1 MDADKKRLYNAL
13 DVGFF
18 LFVEDEFMFNEEE
31 DEAKAHILIDF
42 ARMDVNDRS
51 VLLSAIPEET
61 PGKKEL
67 RDYADKADSWIFE
80 IDWANVPLDDAER
93 ILEGRPDILALYQAV
108 PETVWKGEYQQF
120 FFRYGIG
127 VVIQEI
133 FKPLFWEVIRSLPR
147 YLPTR
152 IYKTYTEEIRVSL
165 MQDLE
170 SCKGL
175 AKSAVLI
182 LDNKVGDARLAEQM
196 IKDLKARDKETC
208 CPIYATI
215 FSTATKDYVGES
227 CEAPELYIGYAYKSE
242 RLDGVHRNIAK
253 AAINSLIQQYKTKYK
268 AVIDKNCD
276 TLAQNPD
283 LVEYLYGMARAE
295 GEPGYELL
303 QQWISF
309 MASHDMEQ
317 SDEML
322 RLMRISG
329 SIDAYKAKINWNLDV
344 PKDLVSAAHS
354 ENFSS
359 TVNKYCTVTAPG
371 DIFEYNGTLYV
382 LVGQD
387 CDYMMGE
394 KRTRNAPL
402 CELVEAELVEQGDI
416 EKLSDDEKYVY
427 INNYVD
433 SSGNT
438 CVLKVNYGTRVVV
451 CNEIINL
458 CSFNQEGLCRIDCET
473 ELSENISALLQPYML
488 KYYSKL
494 VAYFKQVKAV
504 KTQFPDFYKTA
515 SELKI
520 AKPLIDISNY
530 QASGDLLDYGIKR
543 VSHLKKTASLYL
555 YKMFLEYRGR
565 MPYTTINLTGYSIV
579 TATIEDSEKGYPIT
593 VHIKLTSN
601 RNKNREE
608 QEKLTWYI
616 KRQELQE
623 IISTIVGETFTLDI
637 VDEYVE
643 LPGKSA
649 VELSSGAFS
658 VILKKCVEDKMYVL
672 KLEWRKTTEA

>member
-31 DEAKAHILIDF
+31 DEAKAHVLIDF
-42 ARMDVNDRS
+42 ARMDTEDRR
-51 VLLSAIPEET
+51 VLLNCIPEET

-67 RDYADKADSWIFE
+67 QEYADKADSWIFE

-108 PETVWKGEYQQF
+108 PESVWEGEYQQA
-120 FFRYGIG
+120 FFRYGVG
-127 VVIQEI
+127 VVIQDI
-133 FKPLFWEVIRSLPR
+133 FKPLFWDVIRPLPR
-147 YLPTR
+147 YSPTR

-165 MQDLE
+165 MQDFE
-170 SCKGL
+170 TCKGL
-175 AKSAVLI
+175 GKSAALI
-182 LDNKVGDARLAEQM
+182 LDNKVGDTRLAEQM
-196 IKDLKARDKETC
+196 IKDLKTRDKHVC

-215 FSTATKDYVGES
+215 FSTATKDFMGES
-227 CEAPELYIGYAYKSE
+227 CETPELYIGYASKSE
-242 RLDGVHRNIAK
+242 KLDGVHRNIVK
-253 AAINSLIQQYKTKYK
+253 AAINALIQQYKIKYK

-322 RLMRISG
+322 QLVRLSG
-329 SIDAYKAKINWNLDV
+329 SLDAYEAKINWNLNV
-344 PKDLVSAAHS
+344 PKDLANAAHS
-354 ENFSS
+354 ENFSP
-359 TVNKYCTVTAPG
+359 TVNKFCTATAPG
-371 DIFEYNGTLYV
+371 DIFEYDGKLYV

-394 KRTRNAPL
+394 KRSRNAPL
-402 CELVEAELVEQGDI
+402 CEFVSAELVAQGDI

-438 CVLKVNYGTRVVV
+438 YVLKVNYGSRVVV

-458 CSFNQEGLCRIDCET
+458 CSFNQDGHCRIDCEG
-473 ELSENISALLQPYML
+473 ELSEDLSALLQPYML
-488 KYYSKL
+488 QYFEKL
-494 VAYFKQVKAV
+494 SAYFKQVKEV
-504 KTQFPDFYKTA
+504 NTKCPDFYKTA
-515 SELKI
+515 SDLKTT
-520 AKPLIDISNY
+520 KPLIDISNY
-530 QASGDLLDYGIKR
+530 QERDNVLDYGIKR
-543 VSHLKKTASLYL
+543 ISRLKKTASLYL

-579 TATIEDSEKGYPIT
+579 TAMIESAGKNHPTT
-593 VHIKLTSN
+593 VHIKLTSKRN
-601 RNKNREE
+601 RNQKDRTR
-608 QEKLTWYI
+608 LTWYV
-616 KRQELQE
+616 KREELQE
-623 IISTIVGETFTLDI
+623 AINAVVDGSPTLESDAEYIELQGKGEI
-637 VDEYVE
+637 
-643 LPGKSA
+643 
-649 VELSSGAFS
+649 ELSCGAAS
-658 VILKKCVEDKMYVL
+658 VILKKQIKDDMYSIDVNF
-672 KLEWRKTTEA
+672 KSIGEA

>member
-13 DVGFF
+13 DAGFF
-18 LFVEDEFMFNEEE
+18 VFVEDEFMFNDAE
-31 DEAKAHILIDF
+31 DEAKAQVLIDF
-42 ARMDVNDRS
+42 ARMDVDDRKR
-51 VLLSAIPEET
+51 LLSSIPEET

-67 RDYADKADSWIFE
+67 QDYADKADSWIFE
-80 IDWANVPLDDAER
+80 IDWSKAPLDDAER
-93 ILEGRPDILALYQAV
+93 ILERWPDILSLYQAV
-108 PETVWKGEYQQF
+108 PEALWKGEYQQI
-120 FFRYGIG
+120 FFRYGVG
-127 VVIQEI
+127 VVIQDV
-133 FKPLFWEVIRSLPR
+133 FKPLFRDVIRGLTR

-152 IYKTYTEEIRVSL
+152 IYETYTEEIRVSL
-165 MQDLE
+165 MQDFE
-170 SCKGL
+170 DCKVL
-175 AKSAVLI
+175 RKSAVLV
-182 LDNKVGDARLAEQM
+182 LDNIVGDSRLAEQM
-196 IKDLKARDKETC
+196 ITDLKTRDIGSC

-215 FSTATKDYVGES
+215 FSTATKDFAGES
-227 CEAPELYIGYAYKSE
+227 CETPELYIGYACKLE
-242 RLDGVHRNIAK
+242 KLEGVHRNIAR
-253 AAINSLIQQYKTKYK
+253 AAINSLIQQYKAKFK

-276 TLAQNPD
+276 TLAKNPD

-309 MASHDMEQ
+309 MVNHDMEQ

-322 RLMRISG
+322 HLMRISG
-329 SIDAYKAKINWNLDV
+329 SLDAYKAKINWNLDV
-344 PKDLVSAAHS
+344 PQDLVSAAHS
-354 ENFSS
+354 ENFSP
-359 TVNKYCTVTAPG
+359 TVNKYCTTTAPG
-371 DIFEYNGTLYV
+371 DIFEYGGRLYV

-394 KRTRNAPL
+394 KRSRNAPL
-402 CELVEAELVEQGDI
+402 CELVAAELVEQGDI

-438 CVLKVNYGTRVVV
+438 CVLKVNYRTRVVV

-473 ELSENISALLQPYML
+473 ELSEKISALLQPYML
-488 KYYSKL
+488 NYYNKL

-530 QASGDLLDYGIKR
+530 QESGNLLDYGIKR
-543 VSHLKKTASLYL
+543 ISRLKKTASLYL

-593 VHIKLTSN
+593 VHIKLTSS

-623 IISTIVGETFTLDI
+623 MIGTITGEAFTLDI
-637 VDEYVE
+637 RDEYVE
-643 LPGKSA
+643 LPGKDP
-649 VELSSGAFS
+649 VELSNGVYS
-658 VILKKCVEDKMYVL
+658 VILKKYVEDKMYAL
-672 KLEWRKTTEA
+672 KLEWRKPAEA

>member
-1 MDADKKRLYNAL
+1 MDTDKKRLYNAL

-31 DEAKAHILIDF
+31 DEAKAHVLIDF
-42 ARMDVNDRS
+42 ARMDAEDRMA
-51 VLLSAIPEET
+51 LLNCIPEET

-67 RDYADKADSWIFE
+67 QEYADKADSWIFG

-108 PETVWKGEYQQF
+108 PESVWKGEYQQV
-120 FFRYGIG
+120 FFRYGVG
-127 VVIQEI
+127 VVIQDI
-133 FKPLFWEVIRSLPR
+133 FKPLFWDVIRPLPR

-170 SCKGL
+170 TCKGL
-175 AKSAVLI
+175 GKSAALV

-196 IKDLKARDKETC
+196 IEDLKARDKHVC

-215 FSTATKDYVGES
+215 FSTATKDFMGES
-227 CEAPELYIGYAYKSE
+227 CETPELYIGYASKSE
-242 RLDGVHRNIAK
+242 KLDGVHRNIVK
-253 AAINSLIQQYKTKYK
+253 AAINALIQQYKIKYK
-268 AVIDKNCD
+268 AVVNKNCD
-276 TLAQNPD
+276 ILAQNPD

-309 MASHDMEQ
+309 MASYDMEQ

-322 RLMRISG
+322 QLVRLSG
-329 SIDAYKAKINWNLDV
+329 SLDAYEAKINWNLNV
-344 PKDLVSAAHS
+344 PKDLANAAYS
-354 ENFSS
+354 ENFSP
-359 TVNKYCTVTAPG
+359 TVNKFCTATAPG
-371 DIFEYNGTLYV
+371 DIFEYNGKLYV

-394 KRTRNAPL
+394 KRSRNAPL
-402 CELVEAELVEQGDI
+402 CEFVSAELVAQGDI

-433 SSGNT
+433 GLGNT
-438 CVLKVNYGTRVVV
+438 YVLKVNYGSRVVV

-458 CSFNQEGLCRIDCET
+458 CSFNQEGHCQIDCEGG
-473 ELSENISALLQPYML
+473 LSEDLSALLQPYML
-488 KYYSKL
+488 QYYEKL
-494 VAYFKQVKAV
+494 SAYFKQVKEV
-504 KTQFPDFYKTA
+504 NTTYPDFYKTA
-515 SELKI
+515 SDLKTT
-520 AKPLIDISNY
+520 KPLIDISHY
-530 QASGDLLDYGIKR
+530 QERNTVLDYGIKR
-543 VSHLKKTASLYL
+543 ISRLKKTASLYL

-579 TATIEDSEKGYPIT
+579 TAMIKSEEKEHLTT
-593 VHIKLTSN
+593 VHIKLTSK
-601 RNKNREE
+601 RNTNQKDRTR
-608 QEKLTWYI
+608 LTWYV
-616 KRQELQE
+616 KREELQE
-623 IISTIVGETFTLDI
+623 AINAI
-637 VDEYVE
+637 VDGSLILESDDEYIE
-643 LPGKSA
+643 LQGKGEI
-649 VELSSGAFS
+649 ELSCGAAS
-658 VILKKCVEDKMYVL
+658 VILKKQIKDDMYTIDVNL
-672 KLEWRKTTEA
+672 KSIGEA

>member
-1 MDADKKRLYNAL
+1 MDADNKRLYNAL

-18 LFVEDEFMFNEEE
+18 IFVEDEFMFNEEE
-31 DEAKAHILIDF
+31 DEAKAHVLIDF
-42 ARMDVNDRS
+42 ARMDAEDRRR
-51 VLLSAIPEET
+51 LLNSIPEET
-61 PGKKEL
+61 LGKKEL
-67 RDYADKADSWIFE
+67 QDYADKADSWIFE
-80 IDWANVPLDDAER
+80 IDWSKVPLDDAER

-108 PETVWKGEYQQF
+108 PETLWKGEYQHF

-127 VVIQEI
+127 VVIQDI
-133 FKPLFWEVIRSLPR
+133 FKPLFWDVIRSLPR

-227 CEAPELYIGYAYKSE
+227 CETPELYIGYAYKSE
-242 RLDGVHRNIAK
+242 KLDGVHRNIAK
-253 AAINSLIQQYKTKYK
+253 AAINSLIQQYKAKYK

-322 RLMRISG
+322 HLMRISG
-329 SIDAYKAKINWNLDV
+329 SLDAYKAKINWDLDV

-359 TVNKYCTVTAPG
+359 TVNKYCTATAPG
-371 DIFEYNGTLYV
+371 DIFEYNETLYV

-402 CELVEAELVEQGDI
+402 CELVAAELVEQGDI

-488 KYYSKL
+488 EYHSKL

-530 QASGDLLDYGIKR
+530 QESGNLLDFGIKR
-543 VSHLKKTASLYL
+543 VSRLKKTASLYL

-565 MPYTTINLTGYSIV
+565 MPYTTINLTGYSLV
-579 TATIEDSEKGYPIT
+579 TATIKDSEKGYPIT

-601 RNKNREE
+601 RNKNRKE

-623 IISTIVGETFTLDI
+623 TISTIVGEAFTLDI
-637 VDEYVE
+637 RDEYVE

-649 VELSSGAFS
+649 VELSSGTSS
-658 VILKKCVEDKMYVL
+658 VILKKHVEDKMYAL
-672 KLEWRKTTEA
+672 KLEWRKPAEA